1 MIILGIETSCDET
14 AVSVIRGEGDNVEVL
29 SNVVSS
35 QIEIHKKWGGVIPEV
50 AAREH
55 VLNVLPVIQEALTK
69 ADLDR
74 LIRTSQHK
82 SAKVSTSPHIDAIA
96 VTSGPG
102 LITSLI
108 VGVETAKTLAYAWGV
123 PLIGVNH
130 IEGHIYA
137 NFIGENSKLQIT
149 NPKQIPNSK
158 FQIPNVSSFP
168 NSQFPHA
175 CRQAGIPNSRNLFP
189 AIILTVSGGHN
200 LLVLMTG
207 HGKFKI
213 IGETLD
219 DAAGEAFDKA
229 AQILGLGYPGGP
241 AISASAEKLQIT
253 NYKLQIK
260 SKIKNQNFKIIPN
273 SQFPISNS
281 IVLPRPMFNS
291 KNYDFSFSGLKTA
304 LLYQVQKDKNYKN
317 RIPEYAH
324 EFQQAVIDTLIH
336 KTLKAAENY
345 KAKTIMLAGGV
356 SANKELRIQMAEAVK
371 TNVPNSQF
379 IIPNLQYTTDNA
391 AMIACAGYYRA
402 KQKKFIKWEKIKADC
417 NFRLK

>member
-14 AVSVIRGEGDNVEVL
+14 AASVIRGEGDNVEVL

-55 VLNVLPVIQEALTK
+55 VLNILPVVIEALG
-69 ADLDR
+69 
-74 LIRTSQHK
+74 I
-82 SAKVSTSPHIDAIA
+82 AKVKSENLDGIA
-96 VTSGPG
+96 VTMGPG

-137 NFIGENSKLQIT
+137 NFINGGESK
-149 NPKQIPNSK
+149 KAK
-158 FQIPNVSSFP
+158 GK
-168 NSQFPHA
+168 
-175 CRQAGIPNSRNLFP
+175 RDDFP

-200 LLVLMTG
+200 LLVLMQG

-241 AISASAEKLQIT
+241 AISASAEKFQIP
-253 NYKLQIK
+253 NYKLNQK

-273 SQFPISNS
+273 SQFPIPNS
-281 IVLPRPMFNS
+281 IVLPRPMLNS

-304 LLYQVQKDKNYKN
+304 LLYQAQKDKNFKN

-324 EFQQAVIDTLIH
+324 EFQQAIIDTLIH
-336 KTLKAAENY
+336 KTLKAAKDY

-356 SANKELRIQMAEAVK
+356 SANKELRVQMAEAVK
-371 TNVPNSQF
+371 KNVSNSQF
-379 IIPNLQYTTDNA
+379 LIPNLQYTTDNA
-391 AMIACAGYYRA
+391 AMIACAGYFRA
-402 KQKKFIKWEKIKADC
+402 RKKQFVKWNKIKADC
-417 NFRLK
+417 NQELK